1 MTTITEIR
9 AVRATLENF
18 YHAVII
24 PYCKA
29 EGTDPVK
36 MLKIVVRHTARLAE
50 QDQLD
55 AHRSAYFT
63 LPASGSPYEYT
74 NRPSIVLAH

>member
-1 MTTITEIR
+1 MTTIIEIR

-18 YHAVII
+18 YNAVII

-29 EGTDPVK
+29 EESDPVK
-36 MLKIVVRHTARLAE
+36 MLKIVVRHTVRTAE
-50 QDQLD
+50 QAQLD

-63 LPASGSPYEYT
+63 LPASGSPFEYT
-74 NRPSIVLAH
+74 NRPSMVSAH